1 MPNIKVSVS
10 IDNAYIQQILTV
22 VEGLQ
27 AMGLEVEQTL
37 PSIGVISGSIDIDR
51 VNRLYQVAGV
61 QHIEPEQGYK
71 LPSPDADV
79 Q

>member
-1 MPNIKVSVS
+1 MPKISVS
-10 IDNAYIQQILTV
+10 IAVDDAYADQILTV
-22 VEGLQ
+22 VERLQ
-27 AMGLEVEQTL
+27 AMGMEVEQTL
-37 PSIGVISGSIDIDR
+37 PNIGVISGSIDADR

-61 QHIEPEQGYK
+61 QHIESAQNYQ